1 MDGQVHGENKGNE
14 SASVKCDKSD
24 DGCFVNSSVL
34 SIDAPIPNHRQSIHL
49 AFRSSLSRLYGLTLG
64 LLHCKHGLLEHS
76 RQLHRKYEEVPEV

>member
-34 SIDAPIPNHRQSIHL
+34 SIDAPIPNYVK
-49 AFRSSLSRLYGLTLG
+49 AFI
-64 LLHCKHGLLEHS
+64 
-76 RQLHRKYEEVPEV
+76 

>member
-14 SASVKCDKSD
+14 LASVKCDKSD

-34 SIDAPIPNHRQSIHL
+34 SIDAPIPNYRQSIHL
-49 AFRSSLSRLYGLTLG
+49 AFRSSLSRLNGLT